1 MSALLVYMNVYIC
14 IQVYI
19 NKTVYLISTVFIMFF
34 SLQLNYEHFFMSWN
48 NFPQPTANLNFRRLN
63 PSWNA
68 NSTNRFIN
76 GLVSDTILKI
86 FFRI

>member
-34 SLQLNYEHFFMSWN
+34 LSNLIMNTFSCHEIIFHNQQQSL
-48 NFPQPTANLNFRRLN
+48 
-63 PSWNA
+63 
-68 NSTNRFIN
+68 
-76 GLVSDTILKI
+76 ILDDEI
-86 FFRI
+86 LPEMQTVPIDL